1 MAASVAHLA
10 TTPNDCS
17 GADDNPARPCT
28 LSTVG
33 GYAIY
38 LVARHEERHYGHLPQ
53 TSGNSG
59 AMLASSE
66 GPDANLLIRQKQH
79 HKRAFDLISKALKYD
94 VENDNFKELAI
105 DLYRKGIK
113 KLQKGITIDCSQGKG
128 LSWERAQSLSD
139 KMKVNLDMAKERLD
153 FLESIVKMKHFGD
166 DLPWHTGVAR
176 PQANQKREAW
186 QKAAPATAQPRS

>member
-1 MAASVAHLA
+1 MEFAMVVFVF
-10 TTPNDCS
+10 C
-17 GADDNPARPCT
+17 
-28 LSTVG
+28 G
-33 GYAIY
+33 GHS
-38 LVARHEERHYGHLPQ
+38 ARHEERHYGHLPQ

-186 QKAAPATAQPRS
+186 QKAAPGHGAATKLNDPLWLKMTENGGLAAN